1 MPTITINGNTLD
13 PHGEESQLKSKSL
26 LAADAEKTDHI
37 LIQTEGPLSTDDK
50 AQLSGL
56 KAEVEEYVSENTY
69 LVEYLPTDL
78 EAIRKLTFVKWANI
92 YNKQFKV
99 EARLKGGAGTKVSSI
114 VADDEDHDPNDSHNV
129 EIIFHKNV
137 KLTSEIVSEVAS
149 KAGVSTNAM
158 SVKGHKISVVVK
170 HEKLNSIASL
180 DGVKAV
186 QEIQELT
193 LFNSKARSLIAAD
206 PILDGTTFRGDGQ
219 VVAVADTGFDIGS
232 ATDVLPAF
240 AGRVVKLW
248 ALGRTGLSDDPHGH
262 GTHVAGSVLGD
273 GVSPTLDDIIIQGTA
288 PEAQLAFQSL
298 LDAGGGLGGI
308 PADLKDLFQ
317 PPYNDGNVRAR
328 VHTNSWGPRVTALP
342 YGRAYQADKFVWDN
356 QDMVILFAAGN
367 EGVDTNYD
375 GKIDQGQIGSYG
387 SAKNTITVGA
397 SENDRPGYEATWENY
412 GYSELPLKSD
422 RTADNPHGMAGFSN
436 RGYTPNDCRIKPDLV
451 APGTAILSAT
461 SRHPDVR
468 GKLEP
473 LSDPDWR
480 FDSGT
485 SMATPLVAGA
495 AAVVREAFTK
505 KAKLD
510 FIPAA
515 LVKAALINGAE
526 DLIGQY
532 IGPRNDAGPS
542 PNPSSGW
549 GRVNLNN
556 AVSVVSGG
564 INGGYKVGVPLEQGA
579 ESRTKIDIPKLAAVG
594 HGAQAPLSGTSGQ
607 TLKITLVW
615 TDPPGEILQNDLDL
629 IVIGS
634 DGKEY
639 HGNVGYAVAGD
650 RYYYDRLNN
659 VEQIRWVNVPQGEA
673 QIIIRA
679 YRITK
684 YAQPWAYVWSLKG

>member
-13 PHGEESQLKSKSL
+13 PHGEESQLKSKGL
-26 LAADAEKTDHI
+26 MAADAQKTNHI
-37 LIQTEGPLSTDDK
+37 LIQTDGPLSKDDK
-50 AQLSGL
+50 AQLSSL

-69 LVEYLPTDL
+69 LVEYLPADL
-78 EAIRKLTFVKWANI
+78 EAIRKLKFVKWANI

-114 VADDEDHDPNDSHNV
+114 VADDKDHDPNNSHNV

-137 KLTSEIVSEVAS
+137 KLTPEIVSEVAS

-186 QEIQELT
+186 QEIQEMT
-193 LFNSKARSLIAAD
+193 LFNSKARLLIAAD
-206 PILDGTTFRGDGQ
+206 PVLEGTTFRGDGQ

-273 GVSPTLDDIIIQGTA
+273 GLSPTLDDIIIQGTA
-288 PEAQLAFQSL
+288 PEAKLAFQSL
-298 LDAGGGLGGI
+298 LDSEGGLGGI

-317 PPYNDGNVRAR
+317 PPYNDENVRAR
-328 VHTNSWGPRVTALP
+328 VHTNSWGPRATALP

-367 EGVDTNYD
+367 EGVDANYD
-375 GKIDQGQIGSYG
+375 GKIDEGQIGSYG

-397 SENDRPGYEATWENY
+397 SENNRPGYEATWENY
-412 GYSELPLKSD
+412 GFSELPLKSD

-436 RGYTPNDCRIKPDLV
+436 RGYTPNDRRIKPDLV

-461 SRHPDVR
+461 SRHPVVR
-468 GKLEP
+468 ENQKP
-473 LSDPDWR
+473 LSDPHWR

-526 DLIGQY
+526 DLTGQY

-549 GRVNLNN
+549 GLVNLNN

-564 INGGYKVGVPLEQGA
+564 VNCGYKIGGPLEQGA
-579 ESRTKIDIPKLAAVG
+579 ESRTKINIPKLAGAG
-594 HGAQAPLSGTSGQ
+594 QGAQAPLSRKSGQ

-650 RYYYDRLNN
+650 KYHYDRMNN
-659 VEQIRWVNVPQGEA
+659 VEQIRWVNVPEGEA

-684 YAQPWAYVWSLKG
+684 YAQPWAYVWSVKG